1 MRDYIS
7 HDFGNHAVYRQE
19 KKIKWVVF
27 ITLIMMLTEIS
38 TGAWAGSMAL
48 LADGVH
54 MGIHALALGLAS
66 FAYYFTRKYAT
77 DRSFSW
83 GSGKINGLI
92 AYTNA
97 IFLGITVLL
106 IVYESLSRLVHPAV
120 MYYQEAA
127 LVAVLGLLVNV
138 ISVFI
143 FLHDSSIPDISAD
156 IDDIKA
162 DHHQHDHNFKAVISH
177 ILADTLTS
185 VGAIVGITA
194 AYFFGWNWLDP
205 VIGLLASLLILKWCW
220 SLLKRSSSLLLDKE
234 ADFSVRQ
241 QVIDALK
248 RVNPGVKIV
257 DLHIWCVGLDSWV
270 VVALLHSSA
279 NYSSEDYRLAVE
291 EIEGIHHPIVELQL
305 N

>member
-19 KKIKWVVF
+19 KKIKWVIF
-27 ITLIMMLTEIS
+27 ITLMTMVAEIS

-54 MGIHALALGLAS
+54 MGVHALALGLAS

-97 IFLGITVLL
+97 IFLVITVLL
-106 IVYESLSRLVHPAV
+106 IVYESLGRLIHPAL
-120 MYYQEAA
+120 MHYQEAT

-143 FLHDSSIPDISAD
+143 FMHDSSASNISANM
-156 IDDIKA
+156 A
-162 DHHQHDHNFKAVISH
+162 DMTADYHEHDHNFKAVISH
-177 ILADTLTS
+177 VLADALTS

-205 VIGLLASLLILKWCW
+205 VIGLFASLLILKWCW
-220 SLLKRSSSLLLDKE
+220 NLLKQSSSLLLDKE

-248 RVNPGVKIV
+248 KVNPGVKII

-291 EIEGIHHPIVELQL
+291 KIKGMHHPIVELQL
-305 N
+305 S

>member
-7 HDFGNHAVYRQE
+7 HDFGNHTVYRQE
-19 KKIKWVVF
+19 KKIKWVVL
-27 ITLIMMLTEIS
+27 ITLMTMTAEIS
-38 TGAWAGSMAL
+38 TGIWAGSMAL

-54 MGIHALALGLAS
+54 MGVHALALGLAS

-97 IFLGITVLL
+97 IFLVITVLL
-106 IVYESLSRLVHPAV
+106 IIYESLARLIHPV
-120 MYYQEAA
+120 LMHYQEAA
-127 LVAVLGLLVNV
+127 LVAVLGFLVNA
-138 ISVFI
+138 ISVLIFI
-143 FLHDSSIPDISAD
+143 HDSSASDSTNMA
-156 IDDIKA
+156 A
-162 DHHQHDHNFKAVISH
+162 SYHEHDHNFKAVISH
-177 ILADTLTS
+177 VLADTLTS
-185 VGAIVGITA
+185 VGAIAGIMA

-205 VIGLLASLLILKWCW
+205 VIGLLASLLILKWCY
-220 SLLKRSSSLLLDKE
+220 SLLKQSSSLLLDKE

-248 RVNPGVKIV
+248 KVNPRVKII
-257 DLHIWCVGLDSWV
+257 DLHIWCVGLNSWV
-270 VVALLHSSA
+270 MVALLHSSA

-291 EIEGIHHPIVELQL
+291 EIKGMHHPIVELLQL

>member
-143 FLHDSSIPDISAD
+143 FLHDSSIPDIAAD

-162 DHHQHDHNFKAVISH
+162 DYHQHDHNFKAVISH
-177 ILADTLTS
+177 VLADTLTS